1 MRSIGEVSNACGVS
15 QHLLRQWEDAGL
27 LSPQRSRGQRRY
39 SDLDVRLVRFIQR
52 GRELGMGLGELRE
65 MFAIRDV
72 AERTAV
78 LQRRKKLLEDRIALA
93 QQELAFVERGLEC
106 PHPDYRTCPD
116 LAEIVQQPIRR

>member
-1 MRSIGEVSNACGVS
+1 MRSIGEVSRVCGVS

-27 LSPQRSRGQRRY
+27 LSPQRSHGQRRY
-39 SDLDVRLVRFIQR
+39 SELDVRMVRFIQR
-52 GRELGMGLGELRE
+52 GREVGMGLGELRE
-65 MFAIRDV
+65 VFAIRTV

-93 QQELAFVERGLEC
+93 QQELAFVEQGLNC

-116 LAEIVQQPIRR
+116 LAEIVQQPISR